1 MQLHSEVLGTRTSHE
16 FRRTHFGPKKGL
28 KDKEV
33 SASQMAGKGF
43 QHKQRGNKEGNQGE
57 FNRSQI
63 RKGLWQ
69 LCSKD
74 NGMLSKGFN

>member
-28 KDKEV
+28 KDKEDQPV
-33 SASQMAGKGF
+33 KWLEKAFK
-43 QHKQRGNKEGNQGE
+43 HKQKGNKEGNQGE

-63 RKGLWQ
+63 RKGL
-69 LCSKD
+69 
-74 NGMLSKGFN
+74 